1 MNQTWKKVVTTLR
14 QLELQQLKLQLSNFV
29 NQIIIFDFDFNFL
42 YHLDVSNFNFNLP
55 AFF

>member
-29 NQIIIFDFDFNFL
+29 NQIINFDFDFNCRLDYIENL
-42 YHLDVSNFNFNLP
+42 YV
-55 AFF
+55 